1 MLVSRDG
8 FAPYREAISQ
18 ASRNII
24 EVVDRFHLL
33 KNLSD
38 FFEKIFH
45 TLLPGSFGLEVK
57 ECTPK
62 IVLTDNDEYYDRWDY
77 LSWRRILDVKKGYE
91 NGESVTSIARRFSI
105 SRQTVYND
113 IQRTGTHR
121 KFSPSASRRKANRW
135 IDWIRQHDQE
145 SGGRNTQ
152 RA

>member
-24 EVVDRFHLL
+24 EVVDRFHIL

-113 IQRTGTHR
+113 IQRTGTMYTPEILTER
-121 KFSPSASRRKANRW
+121 LAGFDR
-135 IDWIRQHDQE
+135 IRQHDQE